1 MEETPVEGGKQ
12 RFGNK
17 AFKTFHK
24 KVEDISIKE
33 ICDILPEEQRE
44 ASIELNYYFLD
55 SFGSN
60 VRIDYGT
67 GHELAFTIFLY
78 CLYTLGMFN
87 KGDYEEVVHVVFYK

>member
-1 MEETPVEGGKQ
+1 MEETPIEEGKM

-24 KVEDISIKE
+24 KIADVVIEK
-33 ICDILPEEQRE
+33 ICEILPEKYKE
-44 ASIELNYYFLD
+44 AAIELSAYFLD

-78 CLYTLGMFN
+78 CLQKL
-87 KGDYEEVVHVVFYK
+87 EVFG